1 MCQGDSI
8 YDLVD
13 TRDHSAVQ
21 AELSSG
27 PPTISTPNSFPD
39 ERVFICRMNLSRT
52 AKRHIQYYKFILVEG
67 RYLHPIEYYQTLNSI
82 PNPTAPI
89 QPIFAAFCRPLINP
103 ENAETLSTG
112 NTSMFR
118 SIHFLDMKFLHLD
131 EIGECYLG
139 FNQLQIDGLSFYQL
153 LHPLNVQQFSAKHK
167 MLCQQKEG
175 SAIALL
181 RLQTRNGE
189 FIWLHSVFVIK
200 GNIIQSQPSSSSA
213 SSTSSSQESSPR
225 RVRHLIH
232 ATYQVLTEL
241 EAATLQANEWIYAI
255 KQHHFSREFSKEDFG
270 ESVSPDSSESDFN
283 TGGEYTNEA
292 AASQICVEIPLKHS
306 TVNFPLQR
314 SHHSLMTPEQHS
326 SPDSNS
332 SLSTAAT
339 KSFCLDSLPH
349 FYPHEVS
356 NMPLPEL
363 GDDLDE
369 FFRQVENSP
378 PPATAP
384 QQPRGIKREWKLG
397 DDLDEF
403 FRQVENSPPPATAP
417 RQPRGIKREWNEM
430 STGWN
435 SSEHTDPLLYA
446 EPPVSQYKPQRHH
459 SIQFGHHSELLTQ
472 K

>member
-1 MCQGDSI
+1 M
-8 YDLVD
+8 
-13 TRDHSAVQ
+13 
-21 AELSSG
+21 
-27 PPTISTPNSFPD
+27 
-39 ERVFICRMNLSRT
+39 
-52 AKRHIQYYKFILVEG
+52 
-67 RYLHPIEYYQTLNSI
+67 
-82 PNPTAPI
+82 
-89 QPIFAAFCRPLINP
+89 
-103 ENAETLSTG
+103 
-112 NTSMFR
+112 
-118 SIHFLDMKFLHLD
+118 
-131 EIGECYLG
+131 
-139 FNQLQIDGLSFYQL
+139 
-153 LHPLNVQQFSAKHK
+153 
-167 MLCQQKEG
+167 
-175 SAIALL
+175 L

-213 SSTSSSQESSPR
+213 SSISSSQESSPKR
-225 RVRHLIH
+225 IRHLIH

-326 SPDSNS
+326 SPDSSS

-339 KSFCLDSLPH
+339 KSFCLDSLPN

-384 QQPRGIKREWKLG
+384 QQPRGIKREW
-397 DDLDEF
+397 
-403 FRQVENSPPPATAP
+403 S
-417 RQPRGIKREWNEM
+417 EM

-435 SSEHTDPLLYA
+435 SNEHSDPLLYA
-446 EPPVSQYKPQRHH
+446 EPPISQYKPQRHH
-459 SIQFGHHSELLTQ
+459 SIQFGHHSECTWTDFNNNNNNTAPTSINPEVIYNYEPFQQPHLRAQRRLGSWAGLESA
-472 K
+472 